1 MHALQVA
8 VLCLLIALEPVNCQE
23 TARRLQ
29 PWMQGLIAV
38 AVFLVLVAIAFVV
51 NRYWCQE
58 KDESMESVVTIG
70 NKPESIVSNGHEGKY
85 SSNVADFRSRENE
98 RAYENVIE
106 YDEKVLTTAM

>member
-1 MHALQVA
+1 MRALQVA
-8 VLCLLIALEPVNCQE
+8 VLCLLLVLEPVNCQG

-70 NKPESIVSNGHEGKY
+70 NKPEPVISNGHEGKY

-98 RAYENVIE
+98 HSYENVIE

>member
-1 MHALQVA
+1 MTLDDSSSVA
-8 VLCLLIALEPVNCQE
+8 ISGWCLSVLTHPHSLLGLFLIWSIPPKQE
-23 TARRLQ
+23 LWGPCSALQ

-70 NKPESIVSNGHEGKY
+70 NKPDPVVSNGH
-85 SSNVADFRSRENE
+85 SR
-98 RAYENVIE
+98 AF
-106 YDEKVLTTAM
+106 